1 MADHQGVAVGRGL
14 GDGPRAQCAGGAGTI
29 VDHELLAE
37 RAAHVL
43 SQHARHHVV
52 AAAGRERHHDHD
64 RAGRIGLRCR
74 VSSSARNACNKQH
87 GNGAVLLPHWLL
99 PGVI

>member
-1 MADHQGVAVGRGL
+1 LATA
-14 GDGPRAQCAGGAGTI
+14 RAPQCAGGAGTI

-52 AAAGRERHHDHD
+52 AAAGRERTTIMT
-64 RAGRIGLRCR
+64 GRVG
-74 VSSSARNACNKQH
+74 
-87 GNGAVLLPHWLL
+87 
-99 PGVI
+99 